1 MTHSLLD
8 SARLGL
14 LQNNPPTKKKCAI
27 LTAFDPYSFKG
38 GIETYTCQLVALL
51 QTQGISVDI
60 YHTDLLPKS
69 EKDDVAASPLHSF
82 FLNRLYRL
90 GQSFYWVDHLY
101 DFVVSHAFF
110 GFSYTPPRI
119 PAFTVF
125 HSTHAQYAEDNREL
139 FSPEW
144 SLEVRS
150 LFGFGAER
158 LSTIGKTVIA
168 VSEGVAREAKDHYA
182 AQDVRTV
189 LTGVDRS
196 IFFPR
201 THRGELRDKFGIPY
215 DTFVGVFLARWDL
228 DKALDVLEAVM
239 QHTPEVFWLLV
250 LGTGP
255 QCFLKENAKVKILE
269 RIEQTEVA
277 EALSLADFLFHPA
290 RYEGFGLAIVEA
302 LACGLPVIAA
312 PVGVMRMIGQNQ
324 PFRALLLPSY
334 AEGKDRVIAGAL
346 AAIARLRSDKEL
358 RQTLQEAGPALVKE
372 RFDHRRWQAD
382 FLSVLGVSD

>member
-1 MTHSLLD
+1 MIRD
-8 SARLGL
+8 E
-14 LQNNPPTKKKCAI
+14 KKCAI
-27 LTAFDPYSFKG
+27 LTAFDPQVFKG
-38 GIETYTCQLVALL
+38 GIETYTCRLVSLL
-51 QTQGISVDI
+51 QSQGITVDI
-60 YHTDLLPKS
+60 YHTDRLPHVEEDAS
-69 EKDDVAASPLHSF
+69 ASPCLHSF
-82 FLNRLYRL
+82 FLNQLYCL
-90 GQSFYWVDHLY
+90 GRSFYWIDHLY
-101 DFVVSHAFF
+101 DFVISHAFF

-119 PAFTVF
+119 PAFTIF

-139 FSPEW
+139 FSPAW
-144 SLEVRS
+144 LLEVRS

-158 LSTIGKTVIA
+158 LSTLGKTVIA
-168 VSEGVAREAKDHYA
+168 VSEGVAQEAKEHYA

-201 THRGELRDKFGIPY
+201 VQRQELRDKFGIPH
-215 DTFVGVFLARWDL
+215 DAFVGVFLARWDL
-228 DKALDVLEAVM
+228 DKALDVLEEVM
-239 QHTPEVFWLLV
+239 TKTPEVFWLLI

-255 QCFLKENAKVKILE
+255 QCLLKESAKLKILE

-312 PVGVMRMIGQNQ
+312 PVGVMRAIGQHQ

-334 AEGKDRVIAGAL
+334 TEGKEQVIANAV
-346 AAIARLRSDKEL
+346 AAIARLRGDQEL
-358 RQTLQEAGPALVKE
+358 RRALQEAGPALVRE
-372 RFDHRRWQAD
+372 RFDHQRWATTM
-382 FLSVLGVSD
+382 LSVLGVSG

>member
-1 MTHSLLD
+1 M
-8 SARLGL
+8 
-14 LQNNPPTKKKCAI
+14 KKKCAI

-51 QTQGISVDI
+51 QAQGIGVDI
-60 YHTDLLPKS
+60 YHTDQPPKF
-69 EKDDVAASPLHSF
+69 EEDDFTAPPLHSF

-90 GQSFYWVDHLY
+90 GRSFYWVDHLY

-168 VSEGVAREAKDHYA
+168 VSEGVAQEAKDHYA

-201 THRGELRDKFGIPY
+201 MQRRELRDKFGIP
-215 DTFVGVFLARWDL
+215 DDAFVGVFLARWDL

-239 QHTPEVFWLLV
+239 QYTPEVFWVLV

-255 QCFLKENAKVKILE
+255 QCFLKESATLKILE

-312 PVGVMRMIGQNQ
+312 PVGVMRTIGQNQ
-324 PFRALLLPSY
+324 PFKTLLLPSY
-334 AEGKDRVIAGAL
+334 AEGKKRVIAGAI
-346 AAIARLRSDKEL
+346 AAIERVRGEKEL
-358 RQTLQEAGPALVKE
+358 RRVFQEAGPALVRE
-372 RFDHRRWQAD
+372 RFGHQRWATTM
-382 FLSVLGVSD
+382 LSVLDQTKGYSLNSL

>member
-1 MTHSLLD
+1 M
-8 SARLGL
+8 
-14 LQNNPPTKKKCAI
+14 KKKCAI

-38 GIETYTCQLVALL
+38 GIETYTCQLVTLL
-51 QTQGISVDI
+51 QAHGISVDI
-60 YHTDLLPKS
+60 YHTDHPPQS
-69 EKDDVAASPLHSF
+69 EEDGFAASSFHSF
-82 FLNRLYRL
+82 FLNRLHRL
-90 GQSFYWVDHLY
+90 GRSFYWVDHLY

-119 PAFTVF
+119 PAFTIF

-144 SLEVRS
+144 SLEVQS
-150 LFGFGAER
+150 VFGFGAER

-168 VSEGVAREAKDHYA
+168 VSEGVAREAKKHYE

-201 THRGELRDKFGIPY
+201 VQRQELRDKFGIPH
-215 DTFVGVFLARWDL
+215 DAFVGVFLARWDL
-228 DKALDVLEAVM
+228 DKALDVLEDVM
-239 QHTPEVFWLLV
+239 RHTPEVFWLLI

-255 QCFLKENAKVKILE
+255 QCLLKESAKLKILE

-312 PVGVMRMIGQNQ
+312 PVGVMRTIGQHQ
-324 PFRALLLPSY
+324 PFGALLLPPY
-334 AEGKDRVIAGAL
+334 TEGKERIIASAI
-346 AAIARLRSDKEL
+346 AAIAHLRGDQEL
-358 RQTLQEAGPALVKE
+358 RWALQEAGPTLVRE
-372 RFDHRRWQAD
+372 RFDHRRWATTM
-382 FLSVLGVSD
+382 LSVLNQTKGYSLNSF

>member
-1 MTHSLLD
+1 M
-8 SARLGL
+8 
-14 LQNNPPTKKKCAI
+14 KKKCAI

-38 GIETYTCQLVALL
+38 GIETYTCQLVSLL
-51 QTQGISVDI
+51 QGKGITVDI
-60 YHTDLLPKS
+60 YHPDRPPYA
-69 EKDDVAASPLHSF
+69 EEGAAVSQYVHSF

-110 GFSYTPPRI
+110 GFGYTPPRI

-125 HSTHAQYAEDNREL
+125 HSTHAQYAEDNSEL

-144 SLEVRS
+144 LLEVRA

-158 LSTIGKTVIA
+158 LSTIGRTVIA
-168 VSEGVAREAKDHYA
+168 VSEGVAQEAKEHYA
-182 AQDVRTV
+182 VQDVRTV

-201 THRGELRDKFGIPY
+201 RHRKELRDKFAIPQ
-215 DTFVGVFLARWDL
+215 DAFVGVFLARWGL
-228 DKALDVLEAVM
+228 DKALDVLETVM

-255 QCFLKENAKVKILE
+255 QCFLKESAQVKILE
-269 RIEQTEVA
+269 RVEQTEVA

-290 RYEGFGLAIVEA
+290 RYEGFGLAMVEA

-324 PFRALLLPSY
+324 PFRTLLLPPY
-334 AEGKDRVIAGAL
+334 AEGKEQVIASAI
-346 AAIARLRSDKEL
+346 AAITRVRDDQEL
-358 RQTLQEAGPALVKE
+358 RQALQEAGPALVRE
-372 RFDHRRWQAD
+372 RFDHQRWQATL
-382 FLSVLGVSD
+382 LSVLGVSS